1 MKQGQL
7 FQKLRK
13 ERNIS
18 QETLVQGISS
28 RSTLSSF
35 ENRNTLLSSELLFH
49 YLNRLNITP
58 NEFQLLINDGAPTK
72 KQIFSKE
79 PHTRHYERTL
89 TPDFLQSLFLEYEQ
103 TDDVFYLVLYLQDS
117 LENTC
122 QAGDFD
128 PDFRYFSKTISNA
141 SAISNV
147 PSTYASTSFIVSF
160 EGSSASK
167 LE

>member
-89 TPDFLQSLFLEYEQ
+89 TPDFLQSLFLEYEKKKRRLLF
-103 TDDVFYLVLYLQDS
+103 TPPYMI
-117 LENTC
+117 
-122 QAGDFD
+122 
-128 PDFRYFSKTISNA
+128 YFI
-141 SAISNV
+141 
-147 PSTYASTSFIVSF
+147 
-160 EGSSASK
+160 
-167 LE
+167 

>member
-1 MKQGQL
+1 MRRKKEGFSKMKQGQL

-103 TDDVFYLVLYLQDS
+103 TNLSVKFIEVKGRRIKKKPLLC
-117 LENTC
+117 NR
-122 QAGDFD
+122 AG
-128 PDFRYFSKTISNA
+128 KH
-141 SAISNV
+141 
-147 PSTYASTSFIVSF
+147 
-160 EGSSASK
+160 
-167 LE
+167 

>member
-1 MKQGQL
+1 MRRKKEGFSKMKQGQL

-89 TPDFLQSLFLEYEQ
+89 TPDFLQSLFLEYEK
-103 TDDVFYLVLYLQDS
+103 
-117 LENTC
+117 
-122 QAGDFD
+122 
-128 PDFRYFSKTISNA
+128 KT
-141 SAISNV
+141 
-147 PSTYASTSFIVSF
+147 TSFI
-160 EGSSASK
+160 
-167 LE
+167 

>member
-1 MKQGQL
+1 MRRKKEGFSKMKQGQL

-89 TPDFLQSLFLEYEQ
+89 TPDFLQSLFLEYEK
-103 TDDVFYLVLYLQDS
+103 
-117 LENTC
+117 
-122 QAGDFD
+122 
-128 PDFRYFSKTISNA
+128 KT
-141 SAISNV
+141 
-147 PSTYASTSFIVSF
+147 TSFIY
-160 EGSSASK
+160 SSLCDIFYFTSVA
-167 LE
+167 

>member
-1 MKQGQL
+1 MRRKKEGFSKMKQGQL

-103 TDDVFYLVLYLQDS
+103 TNDVFYLLLLMWYILFK
-117 LENTC
+117 TT
-122 QAGDFD
+122 
-128 PDFRYFSKTISNA
+128 FSRRQITLN
-141 SAISNV
+141 
-147 PSTYASTSFIVSF
+147 FI
-160 EGSSASK
+160 K
-167 LE
+167 